1 MKPVTMPLVLAGLLL
16 AAALVG
22 NAQAQNITAPSRIS
36 SMAYSGVALVN
47 GVDAIGINPALLT
60 LPKGSVVSLA
70 IVPFSMN
77 AGSDFFSYETYKKYF
92 TGVPSDV
99 TQRDP
104 YHLTNSD
111 KSQILN
117 LFSGQTG
124 TVRIGMAYTLAAG
137 SVTTKIGSFAVG
149 MQDRIAT
156 NAVVPR
162 SLAEFFLYGN
172 TPGRLFDFSQT
183 SMSSSWTRDYSVS
196 FAHRFQFTRKQSPA
210 LSVGVSVKYV
220 QGFGYFN
227 LDQFNS
233 SFRTDPENFR
243 VTGRAQMHAL
253 YAGTEWMAQ
262 SDIFKFQLFPTP
274 VGSGFGID
282 LGMVADMSPSFR
294 LALSFTDVGSITWDR
309 NAKEVIAEAAIDITD
324 LGSYQQ
330 LEEIQKQLNGNERA
344 ISSFSSALPTAVT
357 AGASYSFYRFLGI
370 NRPLHLAIAVRE
382 GLNNVPGNST
392 IPHVGIGAEWEAI
405 ESLPIRFGVAAGGGL
420 PPMLA
425 AGIGLKMDSFTVD
438 IGTNSLDSYVSSQHS
453 TLTFA
458 ISGRLDF

>member
-1 MKPVTMPLVLAGLLL
+1 MNPFRKTCVVAAMVLAAIPAGR
-16 AAALVG
+16 V
-22 NAQAQNITAPSRIS
+22 QAQNITAPSRIS
-36 SMAYSGVALVN
+36 SMGYSSVALVN

-60 LPKGSVVSLA
+60 LPKGRVVSLA

-99 TQRDP
+99 RQRDP
-104 YHLTNSD
+104 YHLTSND
-111 KSQILN
+111 KAQLLN
-117 LFSGQTG
+117 MFAGQTG
-124 TVRIGMAYTLAAG
+124 TVRVGMAYTLAAG
-137 SVTTKIGSFAVG
+137 TVSTKIGSFGVG
-149 MQDRIAT
+149 IQDRIAT
-156 NAVVPR
+156 SAVVPR

-183 SMSSSWTRDYSVS
+183 SLSSSWTRDYSVS
-196 FAHRFQFTRKQSPA
+196 FAHRFQFTRRQAPA

-233 SFRTDPENFR
+233 SFRTDPESFR

-253 YAGTEWMAQ
+253 YAGTDWMAQ
-262 SDIFKFQLFPTP
+262 SDIYKFQLFPTP
-274 VGSGFGID
+274 AGTGFGLD
-282 LGMVADMSPSFR
+282 LGMMAELSPSFR
-294 LALSFTDVGSITWDR
+294 LALSFTDVGSVTWNR

-324 LGSYQQ
+324 MGSYQQ
-330 LEEIQKQLNGNERA
+330 LEEIQKELNGNERSVA
-344 ISSFSSALPTAVT
+344 SFSSALPSAITA
-357 AGASYSFYRFLGI
+357 AASYSFYRFLGI
-370 NRPLHLAIAVRE
+370 NRPLHLAVAVRE

-438 IGTNSLDSYVSSQHS
+438 IGTNSLDSYLSSQHS
-453 TLTFA
+453 TVSFA